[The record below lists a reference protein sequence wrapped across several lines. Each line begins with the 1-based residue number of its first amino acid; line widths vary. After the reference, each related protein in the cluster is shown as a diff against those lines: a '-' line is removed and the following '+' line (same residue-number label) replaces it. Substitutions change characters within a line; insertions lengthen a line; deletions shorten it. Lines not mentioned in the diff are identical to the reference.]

1 MNNSKQIT
9 AYIKSFFGHMG
20 VYFTAIVMVLNT
32 AFKMIFP
39 SNDVGINTSMSF
51 YIFLFC
57 VIAALCDFIMNIKF
71 IPSFVARLA
80 IHFVLLTIDFAVVLV
95 WLTDRT
101 RSTKTVIFV
110 VAVFAICLFIVDA
123 VRVIV
128 YNVKKR
134 ESNAAQEYKTM
145 FSE

>member
-1 MNNSKQIT
+1 MNNSNKVT
-9 AYIKSFFGHMG
+9 AYIKSFLGHMG
-20 VYFTAIVMVLNT
+20 VYFTAIVMALNIV
-32 AFKMIFP
+32 FKMIFP

-57 VIAALCDFIMNIKF
+57 VIAALCDFVMNIKF

-80 IHFVLLTIDFAVVLV
+80 IHFVLLTIDFAVVLA

-101 RSTKTVIFV
+101 RSTKTIIFV
-110 VAVFAICLFIVDA
+110 VAVFAICLLIVDV

-128 YNVKKR
+128 HSVKNKKNN
-134 ESNAAQEYKTM
+134 EAQEYKTM

>member
-1 MNNSKQIT
+1 MNNSNKVT
-9 AYIKSFFGHMG
+9 AYIKSFLGHTG
-20 VYFTAIVMVLNT
+20 VYFTAVVMALNIV
-32 AFKMIFP
+32 FKMIFP

-57 VIAALCDFIMNIKF
+57 VIAALCDLVMNIKF
-71 IPSFVARLA
+71 IPSFVAKLA
-80 IHFVLLTIDFAVVLV
+80 IHFVLLTIDFAVVLA

-101 RSTKTVIFV
+101 RSTKTIIFV
-110 VAVFAICLFIVDA
+110 VAVFAICLFIVDV

-128 YNVKKR
+128 YNVKNKK
-134 ESNAAQEYKTM
+134 SNEAQEYKTM